1 MPTARSTSRLPT
13 SSRRAA
19 GFALLLLTAAC
30 DDGCPHPRS
39 LALDFRP
46 GADAASW
53 IVVDPRAAPEAAPLS
68 GEVTSLVPAAEG
80 ALIAAG
86 WLSSPAGPK
95 LWAADLDA
103 DFCVRRAWVAELGP
117 AGPQPSVLQAL
128 PDGGLL
134 AAGRAPGPGQGND
147 EAWVARFD
155 RLGKPVWSVA
165 EGEFLYVSGLFQTP
179 SREAVTALAL
189 LPDGGIAVA
198 GAADVNDALH
208 SNWIMLLDGEGHVR
222 RRVDLPRDDPRTAA
236 ALTAVV
242 PQPGGGLWLAGTL
255 RPGEP
260 EADAWV
266 LALAPDDSLLWDRRY
281 EEPGRQEV
289 AAALGRG
296 EAVALAGRENGEA
309 WLALLD
315 AEGEMLLSQRLRR
328 REAPGELTLLADDG
342 EHLLAAGGSA
352 GPWLL
357 RLDRLGRPEGT
368 RSLPGSGRLSS
379 AVSLPDGRLVAGG
392 RLEGVGPP
400 LLLLLAAD

>member
-1 MPTARSTSRLPT
+1 M
-13 SSRRAA
+13 
-19 GFALLLLTAAC
+19 LLLAAAC

-46 GADAASW
+46 AAAAATW
-53 IVVDPRAAPEAAPLS
+53 VLVDPSAVPEAAPLV
-68 GEVTSLVPAAEG
+68 GEVASLVPAAEG

-95 LWAADLDA
+95 LWAAGLDA
-103 DFCVRRAWVAELGP
+103 DFCVRRAWIAELGP
-117 AGPQPSVLQAL
+117 AGPQPRVVRAL

-134 AAGRAPGPGQGND
+134 VAGWAPGPGQGNE
-147 EAWVARFD
+147 EAWVARYD

-189 LPDGGIAVA
+189 LPDGGIAAA

-208 SNWIMLLDGEGHVR
+208 SNWILLLDGDGRVR
-222 RRVDLPRDDPRTAA
+222 RRVDLPRDDPRTEA

-242 PQPGGGLWLAGTL
+242 PQPDGGLWLAGTL

-289 AAALGRG
+289 AAALDRG
-296 EAVALAGRENGEA
+296 GGVALAGRENGEA

-315 AEGEMLLSQRLRR
+315 GEGEMLQSQRLRR
-328 REAPGELTLLADDG
+328 REAPGELAMLADAG
-342 EHLLAAGGSA
+342 GHLLAAGASA

-357 RLDRLGRPEGT
+357 RLDRLGRPDG
-368 RSLPGSGRLSS
+368 SLALAGGGRLAS
-379 AVSLPDGRLVAGG
+379 AVSLPDGSLVAGG
-392 RLEGVGPP
+392 RLEGAGPP
-400 LLLLLAAD
+400 LLALLAPD